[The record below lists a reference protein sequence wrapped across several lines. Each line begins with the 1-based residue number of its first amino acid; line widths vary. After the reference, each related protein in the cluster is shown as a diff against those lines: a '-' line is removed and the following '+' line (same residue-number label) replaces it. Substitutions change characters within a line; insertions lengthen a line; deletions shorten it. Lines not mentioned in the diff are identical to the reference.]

1 MSIEIN
7 ELIVNATIDE
17 GQTANCEQSR
27 DDLYWGLEEIKAQII
42 SECKELFFELL
53 DKQGDR

>member
-17 GQTANCEQSR
+17 GQTGNYEQHR
-27 DDLYWGLEEIKAQII
+27 DDLYMGFEEIKAQTI
-42 SECKELFFELL
+42 SECKELFYELME
-53 DKQGDR
+53 KQGDR